1 MVMLIVC
8 IVNIEVICPFRL
20 RRYTIQLLNFKSE
33 KVSLAVQESYVFF
46 VIFLWLSLQI
56 GEVTF
61 IGSRQ
66 ELGHLGGMVSTD
78 GTERRSRPFAS

>member
-1 MVMLIVC
+1 MVMHIVC
-8 IVNIEVICPFRL
+8 IVNIEVIRSLRL
-20 RRYTIQLLNFKSE
+20 RRYTIQLLNFESE

-66 ELGHLGGMVSTD
+66 ELCHLSGMVSTD
-78 GTERRSRPFAS
+78 GTEGRSRPFAS